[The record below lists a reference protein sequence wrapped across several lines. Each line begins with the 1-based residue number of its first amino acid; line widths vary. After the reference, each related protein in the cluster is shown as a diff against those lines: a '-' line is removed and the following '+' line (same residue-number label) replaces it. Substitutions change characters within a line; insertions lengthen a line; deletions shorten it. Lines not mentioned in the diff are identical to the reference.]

1 MSKDQVKF
9 NPIET
14 LADATI
20 MLYNF
25 FFDKDAPLDARVLQV
40 LEGTNMKNHLDQVPR
55 IINRD
60 VIETGERFIFNL
72 PPGLTLKDFE
82 NRRDALE
89 QFTNTIV
96 ELESRGPAV
105 IMSLHSVDFP
115 TNIPYRFNAED
126 YPKMLAPFPVG
137 VAPNGK
143 LIVED
148 LAKFPHL
155 MVGGMTG
162 YGKTSELT
170 AMLVSFLLAGCRVSA
185 IDRKRLDFPRFSP
198 WVTIA
203 RTEEEAEKM
212 LKWHLDEMERRID
225 ILAAHGCSKIQE
237 YKGNDLPYRVLII
250 DELAQIHSDKSH
262 EYIEDLVQLS
272 RASGISLILATQKP
286 SAKLWQGFTDTRSLC
301 AGRLCFY
308 VSSIYD
314 SQMILGEGNL
324 RGASLPMKPGRCIW
338 NADDKEQVIQSMFLS
353 GSAAVEILEKHVAKG
368 ADKIEHEPVRIPT

>member
-1 MSKDQVKF
+1 MSKSQVEL
-9 NPIET
+9 NPLEVMI
-14 LADATI
+14 DATV

-25 FFDKDAPLDARVLQV
+25 FFDKDAPLDTKVLQV
-40 LEGTNMKNHLDQVPR
+40 LEGTNMKNHSEQAPQ
-55 IINRD
+55 IIKKEL
-60 VIETGERFIFNL
+60 IETGERFIFNL

-96 ELESRGPAV
+96 ELESTGPSV

-115 TNIPYRFNAED
+115 TNIPYRFNVD
-126 YPKMLAPFPVG
+126 NYKKMIAPFPVG
-137 VAPNGK
+137 VAPSGK

-162 YGKTSELT
+162 FGKTSALT
-170 AMLVSFLLAGCRVSA
+170 AMLVSFLLAGCKVSA
-185 IDRKRLDFPRFSP
+185 IDRKRLDFPRFIP
-198 WVTIA
+198 WVNVA

-212 LKWHLDEMERRID
+212 LKWHLEEMERRID
-225 ILAAHGCSKIQE
+225 ILAAHNCSKIQE
-237 YKGNDLPYRVLII
+237 YKGNDMPYRVLII
-250 DELAQIHSDKSH
+250 DELAQIRSDKSH

-324 RGASLPMKPGRCIW
+324 RGASLPMKAGRCIW
-338 NADDKEQVIQSMFLS
+338 NADDKEQVLQSMFF
-353 GSAAVEILEKHVAKG
+353 
-368 ADKIEHEPVRIPT
+368 